1 MKISELIALLEQRKE
16 ELGDLEVLTYEGGAY
31 EPVKYV
37 ELIHQDN
44 KGVGLEIY

>member
-16 ELGDLEVLTYEGGAY
+16 EYGDVEVLTYESGAY

-37 ELIHQDN
+37 ELIHPSD
-44 KGVGLEIY
+44 KSVGLEIY